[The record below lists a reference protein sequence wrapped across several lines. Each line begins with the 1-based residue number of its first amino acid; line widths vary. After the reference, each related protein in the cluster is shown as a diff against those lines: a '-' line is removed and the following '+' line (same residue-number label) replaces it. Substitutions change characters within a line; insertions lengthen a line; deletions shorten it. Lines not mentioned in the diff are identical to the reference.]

1 MKRMMKRLLP
11 VLMAIAPLTICAQ
24 KVYELKDISGKV
36 QVNVIVNDKNVEY
49 SVLHDND
56 VMVAPS
62 PIFMKLTDGTAF
74 GLNPKVK
81 KISRRSVNE
90 TIYPPIYK
98 KKSIKDQ
105 FNELTIDFKGGYSL
119 VFRAYEDG
127 AAYRFVS
134 ELKKPFMVESEQAS
148 FCFPNDPKVFV
159 ASPKGRMNEGKKD
172 PFYSSFQNT
181 YLETALSAWDKE
193 QIAFLPVLVE
203 GKNGKKICI
212 TEADLMN
219 YPGMYVK
226 HGEHG
231 YSLDGIFAAY
241 PKTIVDEVRGLKGVV
256 KSREPYI
263 ARVEGN
269 TAFPWRVM
277 VIAKDD
283 AELLCNDM
291 VYKLATPA
299 QFTDFSWIKPG
310 KVAWDWWNDWNL
322 YNVDFRAGINNETY
336 KYYIDFASES
346 TGKYGVVFLLHG
358 WGGNQ
363 SSWGP
368 SGLNI
373 QSIAD
378 AQTSNGSIRPLIY
391 IMPEGF
397 NSYFCNRYDGKFN
410 YMDMF
415 INELVPLIDKR
426 FRTTASKTERAVAGF
441 SMGGF
446 GALSIASQ
454 HPETFSVSIGLS
466 PSLNTDEQY
475 ISLSQDG
482 WNLQWGNNFGGS
494 GQTGTGR
501 LTSYYKS
508 QCPLHFFK
516 DKPSST
522 FQTVRYYI
530 DCGDDEERLYAGN
543 GELHSLLRDKNIKH
557 EYRVRNGAHTDSY
570 WRESMKEA
578 LPFIERSFKGENYP
592 QETLKKFT
600 EELHAT
606 NKNIKVGNSN
616 IELWL
621 PDDYN
626 SELTYKVLYYS
637 KGEGNVN
644 LTTEKVAV
652 ALDSLMQIKR
662 MIIAGFDVK
671 EVIQNEISFSTITDA
686 IEKTIHTESNADFR
700 LGLAYGSEADYL
712 YKQSSGNTPAIN
724 FFFAEDAGINNLS
737 DENLAKIYYLDITD
751 GGSNYNS
758 MLTLFNGL
766 RDAEVPVQYRVRNGL
781 DSEQS
786 AQTGIYSMSYYIGE
800 QLIKK

>member
-336 KYYIDFASES
+336 KYYIDFASKFGIEYVILDEGWAVP
-346 TGKYGVVFLLHG
+346 GKADLFEVIPEIDLKELISYAKSKNVDLILWAGYRAFEKDMDRVCKHYAAMGIKGFKIDFMDRDDQQVVEFNRKAADPNTINFEGVHGLEEMKWAEPGTDQVIYDVTAPFIRMVAGPLDYTQGAMNNVIMKNFHAVYTEPMSQGTRCRQLALYTIFDSPINMLCDAPTNYLKEEECTKFIAAIPTVWNQTLPISGKVGEHIVMAREKDGIWYVGGFVFLG
-358 WGGNQ
+358 
-363 SSWGP
+363 
-368 SGLNI
+368 
-373 QSIAD
+373 
-378 AQTSNGSIRPLIY
+378 
-391 IMPEGF
+391 
-397 NSYFCNRYDGKFN
+397 
-410 YMDMF
+410 
-415 INELVPLIDKR
+415 
-426 FRTTASKTERAVAGF
+426 
-441 SMGGF
+441 
-446 GALSIASQ
+446 
-454 HPETFSVSIGLS
+454 
-466 PSLNTDEQY
+466 
-475 ISLSQDG
+475 
-482 WNLQWGNNFGGS
+482 
-494 GQTGTGR
+494 
-501 LTSYYKS
+501 
-508 QCPLHFFK
+508 
-516 DKPSST
+516 
-522 FQTVRYYI
+522 
-530 DCGDDEERLYAGN
+530 
-543 GELHSLLRDKNIKH
+543 
-557 EYRVRNGAHTDSY
+557 
-570 WRESMKEA
+570 
-578 LPFIERSFKGENYP
+578 
-592 QETLKKFT
+592 
-600 EELHAT
+600 
-606 NKNIKVGNSN
+606 
-616 IELWL
+616 
-621 PDDYN
+621 
-626 SELTYKVLYYS
+626 
-637 KGEGNVN
+637 
-644 LTTEKVAV
+644 
-652 ALDSLMQIKR
+652 
-662 MIIAGFDVK
+662 
-671 EVIQNEISFSTITDA
+671 
-686 IEKTIHTESNADFR
+686 
-700 LGLAYGSEADYL
+700 
-712 YKQSSGNTPAIN
+712 
-724 FFFAEDAGINNLS
+724 
-737 DENLAKIYYLDITD
+737 
-751 GGSNYNS
+751 
-758 MLTLFNGL
+758 
-766 RDAEVPVQYRVRNGL
+766 
-781 DSEQS
+781 
-786 AQTGIYSMSYYIGE
+786 
-800 QLIKK
+800 

>member
-336 KYYIDFASES
+336 KYYIDFASKFGIEYVILDEGWAVPGKADLFEVIPEIDLKELIS
-346 TGKYGVVFLLHG
+346 YAKSKNVDLILWAGYRAFEKDMDRVCKHYAAMGIKGFKIDFMDRDDQQVVEFNRKAAETGAKYKLLIDLHG
-358 WGGNQ
+358 TFK
-363 SSWGP
+363 P
-368 SGLNI
+368 TGLQRTYPNTI
-373 QSIAD
+373 NFEGVHGLEEMKWAEPGTDQVIYDVTAPF
-378 AQTSNGSIRPLIY
+378 IR
-391 IMPEGF
+391 M
-397 NSYFCNRYDGKFN
+397 
-410 YMDMF
+410 
-415 INELVPLIDKR
+415 
-426 FRTTASKTERAVAGF
+426 VAGPLDYTQ
-441 SMGGF
+441 
-446 GALSIASQ
+446 GAMNNVIMKNFHAVYTEPMSQGTRCRQLALYTIFDSPINMLCDAPTNYLKEEECTKFIAAIPTVWNQ
-454 HPETFSVSIGLS
+454 TLP
-466 PSLNTDEQY
+466 
-475 ISLSQDG
+475 ISG
-482 WNLQWGNNFGGS
+482 
-494 GQTGTGR
+494 
-501 LTSYYKS
+501 
-508 QCPLHFFK
+508 
-516 DKPSST
+516 
-522 FQTVRYYI
+522 
-530 DCGDDEERLYAGN
+530 
-543 GELHSLLRDKNIKH
+543 
-557 EYRVRNGAHTDSY
+557 
-570 WRESMKEA
+570 
-578 LPFIERSFKGENYP
+578 
-592 QETLKKFT
+592 
-600 EELHAT
+600 
-606 NKNIKVGNSN
+606 KVGEH
-616 IELWL
+616 IVMAREKDGIW
-621 PDDYN
+621 YVGG
-626 SELTYKVLYYS
+626 LTDWKERDVEVDLS
-637 KGEGNVN
+637 FLGDGEFNAEIFRDGINADRV
-644 LTTEKVAV
+644 
-652 ALDSLMQIKR
+652 
-662 MIIAGFDVK
+662 GK
-671 EVIQNEISFSTITDA
+671 EVEFTHGSWWWVCCEDNKII
-686 IEKTIHTESNADFR
+686 IED
-700 LGLAYGSEADYL
+700 
-712 YKQSSGNTPAIN
+712 
-724 FFFAEDAGINNLS
+724 
-737 DENLAKIYYLDITD
+737 
-751 GGSNYNS
+751 
-758 MLTLFNGL
+758 
-766 RDAEVPVQYRVRNGL
+766 
-781 DSEQS
+781 
-786 AQTGIYSMSYYIGE
+786 
-800 QLIKK
+800 

>member
-81 KISRRSVNE
+81 EISRRSVNE

-263 ARVEGN
+263 AKVEGN

-336 KYYIDFASES
+336 KYYIDFASKFGIEYVILDEGWAVPGKADLFEVIPEIDLKELIS
-346 TGKYGVVFLLHG
+346 YAKSKNVDLILWAGYRAFEKDMDRVCKHYAAMGIKGFKIDFMDRDDQQVVEFNRKAAETGAKYKLLIDLHG
-358 WGGNQ
+358 TFK
-363 SSWGP
+363 P
-368 SGLNI
+368 TGLQRTYPNTI
-373 QSIAD
+373 NFEGVHGLEEMKWAEPGTDQVIYDVTAPF
-378 AQTSNGSIRPLIY
+378 IR
-391 IMPEGF
+391 M
-397 NSYFCNRYDGKFN
+397 
-410 YMDMF
+410 
-415 INELVPLIDKR
+415 
-426 FRTTASKTERAVAGF
+426 VAGPLDYTQ
-441 SMGGF
+441 
-446 GALSIASQ
+446 GAMNNVIMKNFHAVYTEPMSQ
-454 HPETFSVSIGLS
+454 GTRCRQLALYTIFDS
-466 PSLNTDEQY
+466 PINMLCDA
-475 ISLSQDG
+475 
-482 WNLQWGNNFGGS
+482 
-494 GQTGTGR
+494 
-501 LTSYYKS
+501 
-508 QCPLHFFK
+508 P
-516 DKPSST
+516 
-522 FQTVRYYI
+522 
-530 DCGDDEERLYAGN
+530 
-543 GELHSLLRDKNIKH
+543 
-557 EYRVRNGAHTDSY
+557 
-570 WRESMKEA
+570 
-578 LPFIERSFKGENYP
+578 
-592 QETLKKFT
+592 
-600 EELHAT
+600 T
-606 NKNIKVGNSN
+606 N
-616 IELWL
+616 
-621 PDDYN
+621 
-626 SELTYKVLYYS
+626 
-637 KGEGNVN
+637 
-644 LTTEKVAV
+644 A
-652 ALDSLMQIKR
+652 
-662 MIIAGFDVK
+662 
-671 EVIQNEISFSTITDA
+671 
-686 IEKTIHTESNADFR
+686 
-700 LGLAYGSEADYL
+700 
-712 YKQSSGNTPAIN
+712 SSG
-724 FFFAEDAGINNLS
+724 
-737 DENLAKIYYLDITD
+737 
-751 GGSNYNS
+751 
-758 MLTLFNGL
+758 
-766 RDAEVPVQYRVRNGL
+766 
-781 DSEQS
+781 
-786 AQTGIYSMSYYIGE
+786 
-800 QLIKK
+800 

>member
-98 KKSIKDQ
+98 KKSIKDL

-336 KYYIDFASES
+336 KYYIDFASKFGIEYVILDEGWAVPGKADLFEVIPEIDLKELIS
-346 TGKYGVVFLLHG
+346 YAKSKNVDLILWAGYRAFEKDMDRVCKHYAAMGIKGFKIDFMDRDDQQVVEFNRKAAETGAKYKLLIDLHG
-358 WGGNQ
+358 TFK
-363 SSWGP
+363 P
-368 SGLNI
+368 TGLPTYL
-373 QSIAD
+373 S
-378 AQTSNGSIRPLIY
+378 
-391 IMPEGF
+391 E
-397 NSYFCNRYDGKFN
+397 YDQ
-410 YMDMF
+410 
-415 INELVPLIDKR
+415 
-426 FRTTASKTERAVAGF
+426 FRGC
-441 SMGGF
+441 
-446 GALSIASQ
+446 
-454 HPETFSVSIGLS
+454 P
-466 PSLNTDEQY
+466 
-475 ISLSQDG
+475 
-482 WNLQWGNNFGGS
+482 W
-494 GQTGTGR
+494 TGR
-501 LTSYYKS
+501 NEVGRTGNR
-508 QCPLHFFK
+508 
-516 DKPSST
+516 SS
-522 FQTVRYYI
+522 
-530 DCGDDEERLYAGN
+530 
-543 GELHSLLRDKNIKH
+543 
-557 EYRVRNGAHTDSY
+557 
-570 WRESMKEA
+570 
-578 LPFIERSFKGENYP
+578 
-592 QETLKKFT
+592 
-600 EELHAT
+600 
-606 NKNIKVGNSN
+606 
-616 IELWL
+616 
-621 PDDYN
+621 
-626 SELTYKVLYYS
+626 
-637 KGEGNVN
+637 
-644 LTTEKVAV
+644 
-652 ALDSLMQIKR
+652 
-662 MIIAGFDVK
+662 
-671 EVIQNEISFSTITDA
+671 
-686 IEKTIHTESNADFR
+686 
-700 LGLAYGSEADYL
+700 
-712 YKQSSGNTPAIN
+712 
-724 FFFAEDAGINNLS
+724 
-737 DENLAKIYYLDITD
+737 DI
-751 GGSNYNS
+751 
-758 MLTLFNGL
+758 
-766 RDAEVPVQYRVRNGL
+766 
-781 DSEQS
+781 
-786 AQTGIYSMSYYIGE
+786 
-800 QLIKK
+800 

>member
-310 KVAWDWWNDWNL
+310 KVAWDWWNTCNL
-322 YNVDFRAGINNETY
+322 TGVDFKAGMNTPTY
-336 KYYIDFASES
+336 KAFIDFAADNNLEYIIIDDGWSGNES
-346 TGKYGVVFLLHG
+346 LLKDLNPDIDLKELVAYGNQKGVGIILWASWRNSAKDTEAAFSHYAQMGIKGFKIDFFDRDDQPLVQSVERIVACAAEHRLVLDLHG
-358 WGGNQ
+358 LKPYGIQRTYPNVLNFEGVK
-363 SSWGP
+363 
-368 SGLNI
+368 GLENAKWEPI
-373 QSIAD
+373 V
-378 AQTSNGSIRPLIY
+378 NGAPLHNF
-391 IMPEGF
+391 P
-397 NSYFCNRYDGKFN
+397 RYDVTAPYLRMLIGP
-410 YMDMF
+410 MDYTPGATMNATRETF
-415 INELVPLIDKR
+415 
-426 FRTTASKTERAVAGF
+426 RAVNDHP
-441 SMGGF
+441 M
-446 GALSIASQ
+446 SQ
-454 HPETFSVSIGLS
+454 GTRVHQMAMYTLFEAPLQMLADS
-466 PSLNTDEQY
+466 PSKY
-475 ISLSQDG
+475 
-482 WNLQWGNNFGGS
+482 
-494 GQTGTGR
+494 
-501 LTSYYKS
+501 
-508 QCPLHFFK
+508 
-516 DKPSST
+516 
-522 FQTVRYYI
+522 
-530 DCGDDEERLYAGN
+530 
-543 GELHSLLRDKNIKH
+543 
-557 EYRVRNGAHTDSY
+557 
-570 WRESMKEA
+570 MKEQECTD
-578 LPFIERSFKGENYP
+578 FIAKVPTVFD
-592 QETLKKFT
+592 ET
-600 EELHAT
+600 
-606 NKNIKVGNSN
+606 
-616 IELWL
+616 
-621 PDDYN
+621 
-626 SELTYKVLYYS
+626 
-637 KGEGNVN
+637 
-644 LTTEKVAV
+644 V
-652 ALDSLMQIKR
+652 ALDGEVGEYLTLARRKGDVWY
-662 MIIAGFDVK
+662 IASMTDWTPRDCTIDLSFLGEGSYEAEIFSDGINADREATDYKK
-671 EVIQNEISFSTITDA
+671 EVRTVTSGDKLN
-686 IEKTIHTESNADFR
+686 IHMA
-700 LGLAYGSEADYL
+700 
-712 YKQSSGNTPAIN
+712 P
-724 FFFAEDAGINNLS
+724 
-737 DENLAKIYYLDITD
+737 
-751 GGSNYNS
+751 GGGW
-758 MLTLFNGL
+758 TA
-766 RDAEVPVQYRVRNGL
+766 RIWKR
-781 DSEQS
+781 
-786 AQTGIYSMSYYIGE
+786 
-800 QLIKK
+800 

>member
-263 ARVEGN
+263 AKVEGN

-277 VIAKDD
+277 VIAKED

-336 KYYIDFASES
+336 KYYIDFASKFGIEYVILDEGWAVPGKADLFEVIPEIDLKELIS
-346 TGKYGVVFLLHG
+346 YAKSKNVDLILWAGYRAFEKDMDRVCKHYAAMGIKGFKIDFMDRDDQQVVEFNRKAAETGAKYKLLIDLHG
-358 WGGNQ
+358 TFK
-363 SSWGP
+363 P
-368 SGLNI
+368 TGLQRTYPNTI
-373 QSIAD
+373 NFEGVHGLEEMKWAEPGTDQVIYD
-378 AQTSNGSIRPLIY
+378 VTVPFIR
-391 IMPEGF
+391 M
-397 NSYFCNRYDGKFN
+397 
-410 YMDMF
+410 
-415 INELVPLIDKR
+415 
-426 FRTTASKTERAVAGF
+426 VAGPLDYTQ
-441 SMGGF
+441 
-446 GALSIASQ
+446 GAMNNVIMKNFHAVYTEPMSQ
-454 HPETFSVSIGLS
+454 GTRCRQLALYTIFDS
-466 PSLNTDEQY
+466 PINMLCDA
-475 ISLSQDG
+475 
-482 WNLQWGNNFGGS
+482 
-494 GQTGTGR
+494 
-501 LTSYYKS
+501 
-508 QCPLHFFK
+508 P
-516 DKPSST
+516 
-522 FQTVRYYI
+522 
-530 DCGDDEERLYAGN
+530 
-543 GELHSLLRDKNIKH
+543 
-557 EYRVRNGAHTDSY
+557 
-570 WRESMKEA
+570 
-578 LPFIERSFKGENYP
+578 
-592 QETLKKFT
+592 
-600 EELHAT
+600 T
-606 NKNIKVGNSN
+606 N
-616 IELWL
+616 
-621 PDDYN
+621 
-626 SELTYKVLYYS
+626 
-637 KGEGNVN
+637 
-644 LTTEKVAV
+644 
-652 ALDSLMQIKR
+652 
-662 MIIAGFDVK
+662 
-671 EVIQNEISFSTITDA
+671 
-686 IEKTIHTESNADFR
+686 
-700 LGLAYGSEADYL
+700 
-712 YKQSSGNTPAIN
+712 
-724 FFFAEDAGINNLS
+724 
-737 DENLAKIYYLDITD
+737 
-751 GGSNYNS
+751 
-758 MLTLFNGL
+758 
-766 RDAEVPVQYRVRNGL
+766 
-781 DSEQS
+781 
-786 AQTGIYSMSYYIGE
+786 
-800 QLIKK
+800 

>member
-336 KYYIDFASES
+336 KYYIDFASKFGIEYVILDEGWAVPGKADLFEVIPEIDLKELIS
-346 TGKYGVVFLLHG
+346 YAKSKNVDLILWAGYRAFEKDMDRVCKHYAAMGIKGFKIDFMDRDDQQVVEFNRKAAETGAKYKLLIDLHG
-358 WGGNQ
+358 TFK
-363 SSWGP
+363 P
-368 SGLNI
+368 TGLQRTYPNTI
-373 QSIAD
+373 NFEGVHGLEEMKWAEPGTDQVIYDVTAPF
-378 AQTSNGSIRPLIY
+378 IR
-391 IMPEGF
+391 M
-397 NSYFCNRYDGKFN
+397 
-410 YMDMF
+410 
-415 INELVPLIDKR
+415 
-426 FRTTASKTERAVAGF
+426 VAGPLDYTQ
-441 SMGGF
+441 
-446 GALSIASQ
+446 GAMNNVIMKNFHAVYTEPMSQGTRCRQLALYTIFDSPINMLCDAPTNYLKEEECTKFIAAI
-454 HPETFSVSIGLS
+454 P
-466 PSLNTDEQY
+466 
-475 ISLSQDG
+475 
-482 WNLQWGNNFGGS
+482 
-494 GQTGTGR
+494 
-501 LTSYYKS
+501 
-508 QCPLHFFK
+508 
-516 DKPSST
+516 
-522 FQTVRYYI
+522 TVGI
-530 DCGDDEERLYAGN
+530 
-543 GELHSLLRDKNIKH
+543 
-557 EYRVRNGAHTDSY
+557 
-570 WRESMKEA
+570 
-578 LPFIERSFKGENYP
+578 
-592 QETLKKFT
+592 
-600 EELHAT
+600 
-606 NKNIKVGNSN
+606 
-616 IELWL
+616 
-621 PDDYN
+621 
-626 SELTYKVLYYS
+626 
-637 KGEGNVN
+637 
-644 LTTEKVAV
+644 
-652 ALDSLMQIKR
+652 
-662 MIIAGFDVK
+662 
-671 EVIQNEISFSTITDA
+671 VI
-686 IEKTIHTESNADFR
+686 
-700 LGLAYGSEADYL
+700 
-712 YKQSSGNTPAIN
+712 
-724 FFFAEDAGINNLS
+724 
-737 DENLAKIYYLDITD
+737 
-751 GGSNYNS
+751 
-758 MLTLFNGL
+758 
-766 RDAEVPVQYRVRNGL
+766 
-781 DSEQS
+781 
-786 AQTGIYSMSYYIGE
+786 
-800 QLIKK
+800 